1 MRALSRVLAMVE
13 NWTVIVSFV
22 VIVVVTFVN
31 IVSRY
36 VTKSSIAFT
45 EEITINLLVVLTMS
59 GAVVAIRERAHLGFT
74 FFLDKSRG
82 PSKTALTWLVALLVI
97 LFLLV
102 LIVYG
107 GEMLINQAGRGRSTP
122 SLQIP
127 QWLFTLAIPLCGVL
141 GVYRIIESAARS
153 TAEPTD
159 EPSSSGASVAYA
171 DLAGEDLGSVHGGKQ
186 A

>member
-1 MRALSRVLAMVE
+1 MRIISRLLAAVE

-31 IVSRY
+31 IISRY

-74 FFLDKSRG
+74 FFIDHSTGARR
-82 PSKTALTWLVALLVI
+82 TVLTWVVTILVI

-102 LIVYG
+102 LVFYG
-107 GEMLINQAGRGRSTP
+107 GEMLINQAARGRSTP

-141 GVYRIIESAARS
+141 GVYRIIESAALS
-153 TAEPTD
+153 TTEPTHQ
-159 EPSSSGASVAYA
+159 PSATGASVAYA
-171 DLAGEDLGSVHGGKQ
+171 DLASDDLGEVQGGTRS
-186 A
+186 